1 MSSTQITQQV
11 IERILTALTE
21 DAGRTAAVIRTLKHW
36 SAGNDCFDISFHITD
51 SEGTSFNGNVPGEWL
66 TLMSQDIMQRL
77 IDKYPLAFAPKH
89 SQAELVAQ
97 KIESAIGRALEAIEA
112 ARAAVIEL
120 REATK

>member
-1 MSSTQITQQV
+1 MSALLTQKI
-11 IERILTALTE
+11 IERILTTLTE
-21 DAGRTAAVIRTLKHW
+21 DAGRTAAVIKTLRHW
-36 SAGNDCFDISFHITD
+36 NVGTDYGDIGFHITD
-51 SEGTSFNGNVPGEWL
+51 SEGTSFNGNVPGEWMAL
-66 TLMSQDIMQRL
+66 STSEIMRKL

-97 KIESAIGRALEAIEA
+97 KIESAIERAFAAIDA

>member
-1 MSSTQITQQV
+1 MSSLITQQV
-11 IERILTALTE
+11 IERILTVLTE
-21 DAGRTAAVIRTLKHW
+21 DAGHTAAVIRTLKHW
-36 SAGNDCFDISFHITD
+36 NAGTDGFDISFHITD
-51 SEGTSFNGNVPGEWL
+51 ASGTSFNGYVPGEWL